1 MWPLPGRVARRT
13 RRLARVSWEAV
24 GRPLPLCSAPPLLCA
39 VSVLTDHCMSAPKRA
54 SAARAADELN
64 RYRWRIVH
72 EVRHIFQRA
81 AEANWEDAGAT
92 QFYERWQTLLRND
105 SLPHQAVYI
114 PLPWRLVL
122 EKEVRGDGVLDG
134 FVWLLDWWRTL
145 QFGRYRHFV
154 TLLQCSTSQMKRAAL
169 QLNRTFSFPD
179 DVRSSA
185 IAQSNC

>member
-1 MWPLPGRVARRT
+1 
-13 RRLARVSWEAV
+13 
-24 GRPLPLCSAPPLLCA
+24 
-39 VSVLTDHCMSAPKRA
+39 MSAPKRA

-185 IAQSNC
+185 IALQLLTRKTTAIRWPRVRTCERRAPFLRVIAHAKPLLLARVRR

>member
-1 MWPLPGRVARRT
+1 
-13 RRLARVSWEAV
+13 
-24 GRPLPLCSAPPLLCA
+24 
-39 VSVLTDHCMSAPKRA
+39 MSAPKRA

-64 RYRWRIVH
+64 RYRWRIVR
-72 EVRHIFQRA
+72 EVRHVFQRA

-105 SLPHQAVYI
+105 SLSHQAVYI

-154 TLLQCSTSQMKRAAL
+154 TLLQCSPSQLKRAAL
-169 QLNRTFSFPD
+169 QLNRTFSCPD

-185 IAQSNC
+185 IAQSNCCPERPPHTLAARAHVRASCAIFMRHCAC